1 MEKERPKIM
10 YGEDKFTVSINKNK
24 EKNLDWHCDYNCKIV
39 LGDGQV
45 LWANLYQKNDT
56 WIAGKI
62 KDPLNDKI
70 PF

>member
-1 MEKERPKIM
+1 MEQEKELVK
-10 YGEDKFTVSINKNK
+10 YGKDPFTVSINAN
-24 EKNLDWHCDYNCKIV
+24 EKSKDWHCDYNCKIV

-45 LWANLYQKNDT
+45 LWANLYKKNDT

-62 KDPLNDKI
+62 KDPLDDKI

>member
-1 MEKERPKIM
+1 MEQEKPKIK
-10 YGEDKFTVSINKNK
+10 YGEDKFTVSINTNNK
-24 EKNLDWHCDYNCKIV
+24 TEDWHSDYRCKIV

-45 LWANLYQKNDT
+45 LWANLYKKSDT

>member
-10 YGEDKFTVSINKNK
+10 YGEDNFTVSINTNNK
-24 EKNLDWHCDYNCKIV
+24 KTEDWHCDYNCKIV

-45 LWANLYQKNDT
+45 LWANLYKKSDTLIASKN
-56 WIAGKI
+56 
-62 KDPLNDKI
+62 KDPLNYKI